1 MASEDEVNA
10 HWAGLGFYRR
20 ARLLHQGAKY
30 VVKELQGTLP
40 TTASDLQQIGG
51 IGPYTAAAIASIAFD
66 ECVPVVDGN
75 VCRVLSRLRGICQH
89 IKAPVFKDRYAWD
102 LAKQIVEAG
111 NGQHAGEVNQALMEL
126 GATYCAPAASGM
138 DDRDPLKP
146 FYMSTKL
153 AHEYALLRN
162 NKSEYNVR
170 LEQALNCDE
179 KIGCKVCDSQGI
191 RMVVENL
198 SELLDDT
205 QMADLA
211 AIGKYGHSVFPMAP
225 PKSAKREEVLA
236 VLALK
241 WSQHDSISE
250 DRWLLVKRPKSG
262 LLAGQ
267 WEFPSVCV
275 WTSDDQTLER
285 GQPRKDMSTQVPVV
299 DRSERSKALTQF
311 LEELS
316 PRTGVVDAR
325 ERYQLE
331 VPIEHIFSHV
341 RHTMWIE
348 VALSQQADNDEAQL
362 QWISPGG
369 KEVRW
374 MSDSDMKLV
383 GVTSGVKRIIKTV
396 NQKKTTGISLK
407 SKKRKR

>member
-1 MASEDEVNA
+1 
-10 HWAGLGFYRR
+10 
-20 ARLLHQGAKY
+20 
-30 VVKELQGTLP
+30 
-40 TTASDLQQIGG
+40 
-51 IGPYTAAAIASIAFD
+51 
-66 ECVPVVDGN
+66 
-75 VCRVLSRLRGICQH
+75 
-89 IKAPVFKDRYAWD
+89 
-102 LAKQIVEAG
+102 
-111 NGQHAGEVNQALMEL
+111 
-126 GATYCAPAASGM
+126 
-138 DDRDPLKP
+138 
-146 FYMSTKL
+146 
-153 AHEYALLRN
+153 
-162 NKSEYNVR
+162 
-170 LEQALNCDE
+170 
-179 KIGCKVCDSQGI
+179 
-191 RMVVENL
+191 
-198 SELLDDT
+198 
-205 QMADLA
+205 
-211 AIGKYGHSVFPMAP
+211 
-225 PKSAKREEVLA
+225 
-236 VLALK
+236 
-241 WSQHDSISE
+241 
-250 DRWLLVKRPKSG
+250 
-262 LLAGQ
+262 LAGQ